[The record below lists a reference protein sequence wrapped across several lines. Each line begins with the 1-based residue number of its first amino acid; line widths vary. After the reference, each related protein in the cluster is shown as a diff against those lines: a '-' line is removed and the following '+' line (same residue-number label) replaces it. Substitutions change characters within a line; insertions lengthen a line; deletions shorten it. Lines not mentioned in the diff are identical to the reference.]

1 MKHIRTLTLAMTAT
15 TLWAGAAIPE
25 GGGEASAV
33 RFEENRQGRAVMANP
48 YDDVVKIQRAQA
60 VGENELKIR
69 ELYQQSA
76 KASYDSS
83 AKIKAQ
89 LASIKASYVD
99 PDARN
104 NLLNL
109 DVPPIEVERISRD
122 EVVRERLVPSLS
134 MIERGDETF
143 GEPKNLF
150 LNDWELTRSA
160 DGETYVGR
168 TGDPLSRLN
177 VRVGMI
183 LGEFGRIMA
192 VRDTGDAFYLILE
205 SGDRIQGK
213 QESWRG

>member
-1 MKHIRTLTLAMTAT
+1 MKNTRILTLAITVT

-25 GGGEASAV
+25 GGPDPARV

-48 YDDVVKIQRAQA
+48 YDNVAKIQKAQA

-69 ELYQQSA
+69 QLYQQSTN
-76 KASYDSS
+76 ASFNTS

-89 LASIKASYVD
+89 MASIKAGYID

-104 NLLNL
+104 DLLNL
-109 DVPPIEVERISRD
+109 DVPAIEVERISTE
-122 EVVRERLVPSLS
+122 EVARARLVPSLS

-150 LNDWELTRSA
+150 LNDWELTRTA

-192 VRDTGDAFYLILE
+192 VRDTEDAFYLILE

-213 QESWRG
+213 MESWRG